1 MNTVFFIAS
10 KLIGALLRPDT
21 WIIIALAIVVLA
33 LLTQRRRLALWIS
46 GLTLVTLVTLAILP
60 LGNLLLQP
68 IERSYPANPPLSQV
82 DGIIVL
88 GGGEDARAS
97 AYWGQMQ
104 FNEGGDRFAAGIAL
118 ARQFPDAQLLFSG
131 GSGALRDVA
140 GATVSEASIAERFF
154 IDQGIDPNRLMLEG
168 RSRNTAENASL
179 SLALTGPGADE
190 TWVLV
195 TSAFHMPR
203 AMRSFEAAGWTGL
216 VAWPVD
222 YRTSRF
228 ADDIGWDLTG
238 NLQVLNTAIREQVGQ
253 LAYRLMERYGGP
265 RT

>member
-1 MNTVFFIAS
+1 MDTVFFIAS

-21 WIIIALAIVVLA
+21 WIVIALAGIVLA
-33 LLTQRRRLALWIS
+33 LVAGRRRAALAISSLTLAL
-46 GLTLVTLVTLAILP
+46 LVALSILP
-60 LGNLLLQP
+60 LGDMLLQP
-68 IERSYPANPPLSQV
+68 IERRYPANPNLEAV

-104 FNEGGDRFAAGIAL
+104 LNEGGERFTATLAL
-118 ARQFPDAQLLFSG
+118 ARRFPEAQVLFTG

-140 GATVSEASIAERFF
+140 GATTSEAAMAERFF
-154 IDQGIDPNRLMLEG
+154 LVQGVAPDRLLLEG
-168 RSRNTAENASL
+168 QSRNTAENARL
-179 SLALTGPGADE
+179 GLALAKPGPGE

-203 AMRSFEAAGWTGL
+203 AMRSFETAGWGGI

-228 ADDIGWDLTG
+228 ADRIGWNLTR
-238 NLQVLNTAIREQVGQ
+238 NLSVLTTAIREHVGQ
-253 LAYRLMERYGGP
+253 LAYRLTGR
-265 RT
+265 

>member
-1 MNTVFFIAS
+1 MDTAFFIAS
-10 KLIGALLRPDT
+10 KLVGALLRPDT
-21 WIIIALAIVVLA
+21 WIIIALASVVLA
-33 LLTQRRRLALWIS
+33 LIMQRRRLALWVS
-46 GLTLVTLVTLAILP
+46 GLTLFLLVALAILP

-68 IERSYPANPPLSQV
+68 IERTYPANPPLSQV

-88 GGGEDARAS
+88 GGGENARAS
-97 AYWGQMQ
+97 AYWDQMQ

-118 ARQFPDAQLLFSG
+118 ARQFPDAQLLFTG
-131 GSGALRDVA
+131 GSGALRDLGGTA
-140 GATVSEASIAERFF
+140 VSEASIAERFF
-154 IDQGIDPNRLMLEG
+154 LDQGIDPDRLLLEG

-179 SLALTGPGADE
+179 SLALANPIADE

-195 TSAFHMPR
+195 TSAFHIPR

-228 ADDIGWDLTG
+228 TDDIGWDLTG
-238 NLQVLNTAIREQVGQ
+238 NLQVFNTAIREQVGQ
-253 LAYRLMERYGGP
+253 MAYRLTGR
-265 RT
+265 